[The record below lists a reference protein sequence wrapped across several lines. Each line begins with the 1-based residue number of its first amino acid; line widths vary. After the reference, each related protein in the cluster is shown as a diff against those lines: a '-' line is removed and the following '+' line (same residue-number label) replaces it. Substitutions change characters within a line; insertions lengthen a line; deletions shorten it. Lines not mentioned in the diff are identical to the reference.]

1 MHDQDEQIDTVEEN
15 VGQVVKMTE
24 EAGEELL
31 AAERY
36 QTSNRK
42 CKLVLFLIVL
52 VGVLVILWRI
62 IRGGGSTE

>member
-1 MHDQDEQIDTVEEN
+1 MQDQDELIDDVEEN
-15 VGQVVKMTE
+15 VGQVVKMTK

-36 QTSNRK
+36 QTSGRK

-52 VGVLVILWRI
+52 VGVLTVLVQLV
-62 IRGGGSTE
+62 RGR